1 MHRIEEMDTRRLKR
15 TVVGTVVSDKMD
27 KTIVIE
33 SSRLVKHPVYRKMIK
48 KRARFKAHD
57 KDNQCKV
64 GDRVLIVESRPLSK
78 EKRWKVREIL
88 EERV

>member
-1 MHRIEEMDTRRLKR
+1 METQRLKR
-15 TVVGTVVSDKMD
+15 TLVGTVVSDKMD
-27 KTIVIE
+27 KTVVIE
-33 SSRLVKHPVYRKMIK
+33 SSRLVEHPVYKKRIK

-88 EERV
+88 EEKV

>member
-1 MHRIEEMDTRRLKR
+1 METQRLKR
-15 TVVGTVVSDKMD
+15 TLVGTVVSDKMD
-27 KTIVIE
+27 KTVVIE
-33 SSRLVKHPVYRKMIK
+33 SSRLVKHPVYKKRIR

-64 GDRVLIVESRPLSK
+64 GDKVLVVESRPLSK

>member
-1 MHRIEEMDTRRLKR
+1 M
-15 TVVGTVVSDKMD
+15 GTVVSDKMD
-27 KTIVIE
+27 KTVVIE
-33 SSRLVKHPVYRKMIK
+33 SSRLVKHPVYKKRIK

-64 GDRVLIVESRPLSK
+64 GDKVLIVESRPLSK